1 MALHQHVVRVVPSRD
16 AGYGRRY
23 GISTWDSGLADA
35 RLVATI
41 GGLPAPVT
49 VCHALGAPVAGPP
62 ATGKVVDALGVSVRA
77 RVDDGEVTVE
87 VNGTGA
93 APVDVVVT

>member
-1 MALHQHVVRVVPSRD
+1 MALHQHVVHVVPSRD

-35 RLVATI
+35 RLVATMVE
-41 GGLPAPVT
+41 L
-49 VCHALGAPVAGPP
+49 P

-93 APVDVVVT
+93 APVDVVVTLDA

>member
-35 RLVATI
+35 RLVATMVE
-41 GGLPAPVT
+41 L
-49 VCHALGAPVAGPP
+49 P

-93 APVDVVVT
+93 APVDVVVTLDA